1 MQALQA
7 AREDELEDLQ
17 RSLQQGAVPEA
28 GLEADLYRVEA
39 GEEEGGRKASSVGNF
54 TDSILRGQG
63 QVGQQVE
70 VRSVD
75 GYQGRE
81 KEVHSSVDSLSAYM
95 LAITLTNSVSIAID
109 R

>member
-7 AREDELEDLQ
+7 VREDELENLQ

-39 GEEEGGRKASSVGNF
+39 GEEEGGRKVSSGGNF

-81 KEVHSSVDSLSAYM
+81 KEVHSSVDSLSACM
-95 LAITLTNSVSIAID
+95 LAITLPNSVSIAID